1 MTASRERATNVSK
14 GTKVLIAIAALG
26 WGLLAL
32 YYGWGVIELY
42 EVGYSPLFDFV
53 VPGVALVAFAVS
65 IGAPIILSRSGRTKS
80 ASAVAVFSVVALLAA
95 VILSLLSI
103 PA

>member
-1 MTASRERATNVSK
+1 MSK
-14 GTKVLIAIAALG
+14 GTKVLVAIAGLG
-26 WGLLAL
+26 WGLLTS
-32 YYGWGVIELY
+32 YYGWGVFELY

-65 IGAPIILSRSGRTKS
+65 IGAPIILSRSGRTKAAFS
-80 ASAVAVFSVVALLAA
+80 VAVFFVVALLAA

-103 PA
+103 PK